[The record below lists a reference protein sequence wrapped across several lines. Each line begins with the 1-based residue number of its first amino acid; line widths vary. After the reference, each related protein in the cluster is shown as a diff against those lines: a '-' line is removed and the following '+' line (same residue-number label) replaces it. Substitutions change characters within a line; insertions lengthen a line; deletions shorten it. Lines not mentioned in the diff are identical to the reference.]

1 MTTATAQEY
10 ISPRVNIVDQAE
22 TVLLEVELPG
32 VTKDRIELDVKNDE
46 LTLIG
51 RRNTS
56 ASPGSLHVCERPKRD
71 YRRVFALSRAIDPA
85 NIDAEMKDGVLKV
98 TLHKTDA
105 VKPKRIKIK

>member
-10 ISPRVNIVDQAE
+10 MSPRVNIIDQAE

-32 VTKDRIELDVKNDE
+32 VTKNSVDLDVKDDE

-51 RRNTS
+51 RRNTTD
-56 ASPGSLHVCERPKRD
+56 SPGTLHLCERSKRD
-71 YRRVFALSRAIDPA
+71 FRRVFALSRAIDPT
-85 NIDAEMKDGVLKV
+85 NIEAEMKDGVLMV